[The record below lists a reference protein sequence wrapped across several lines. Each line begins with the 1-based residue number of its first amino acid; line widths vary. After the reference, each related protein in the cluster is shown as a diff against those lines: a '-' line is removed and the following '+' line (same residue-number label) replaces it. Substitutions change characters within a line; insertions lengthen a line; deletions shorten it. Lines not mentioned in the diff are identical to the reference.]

1 MERMVSNTSTI
12 FKTLRFILLSLAV
25 SLGASTIFRV
35 VSPLTGSLNF
45 LDAFATDGGKK
56 SLTKTILFFGDSLT
70 AGYGLDP
77 SEAFPARIGEKIA
90 SSGWNFEV
98 INAGLSGE
106 TTAGGLRRI
115 DWLLKRRVDVLVLAL
130 GANDGLRGVPVEVT
144 RQNLQAIIDRAKSRY
159 PDVKIV
165 IAGMQIPPNLGLE
178 YGSSFRS
185 LFPDLARKN
194 GASLIPFLLE
204 GVGGRPELNL
214 PDGIHP
220 TPEGHK
226 IIAENV
232 WKILQPLLKS
242 LETHLE
248 PVGA

>member
-1 MERMVSNTSTI
+1 L
-12 FKTLRFILLSLAV
+12 K
-25 SLGASTIFRV
+25 
-35 VSPLTGSLNF
+35 F
-45 LDAFATDGGKK
+45 LDASATDGGKK

-77 SEAFPARIGEKIA
+77 SQAFPARVGEKIA

-144 RQNLQAIIDRAKSRY
+144 RQNLQAILDRTKSRY
-159 PDVKIV
+159 PNVKIV

-178 YGSSFRS
+178 YASRFRS
-185 LFPDLARKN
+185 LFPDLARNN
-194 GASLIPFLLE
+194 GAFLIPFLLE

-242 LETHLE
+242 LEIHLE

>member
-1 MERMVSNTSTI
+1 MERMLYNTSSI
-12 FKTLRFILLSLAV
+12 FKTLGLILLGGAV
-25 SLGASTIFRV
+25 YFGASRIFRAAP
-35 VSPLTGSLNF
+35 PLRGSLEI
-45 LDAFATDGGKK
+45 LDAPVTDGAKK
-56 SLTKTILFFGDSLT
+56 SLTKVILFFGDSLT
-70 AGYGLDP
+70 AGYGFDP
-77 SEAFPARIGEKIA
+77 SQAFPARIREKIA
-90 SSGWNFEV
+90 SLGWNFEV

-106 TTAGGLRRI
+106 TTSGGLRRI

-130 GANDGLRGVPVEVT
+130 GGNDGLRGVPVEVI
-144 RQNLQAIIDRAKSRY
+144 RQNLQAIIHRTKTTY
-159 PDVKIV
+159 PAAKIV

-178 YGSSFRS
+178 YTSKFRS
-185 LFPDLARKN
+185 IFPELARKS

-232 WKILQPLLKS
+232 WRVLLPLLKS
-242 LETHLE
+242 LQPQLE
-248 PVGA
+248 SVRT